1 MFPKYGVFV
10 GKEVRIPMSRL
21 AHPEDYSPGLYGLPH
36 MGEVIADHRIKAGW
50 TSQEAFAIV
59 CGVDKQTVTYW
70 ENQRYLT
77 DMERRI
83 LLSKLLKIPPALLG
97 LTWYS
102 MVDDNATDIFP
113 DSSNGIGGLLEENA
127 YALYED
133 ILTFAHTN
141 KDKYLPSAAYRF
153 KKHQQELE
161 QIINRVPE
169 VEKDAWQDLL
179 SRFYQHSTFI
189 AQHHK
194 KDKEAL
200 LFADKAVSL
209 AESLHDPE
217 LLGISLYRRS
227 RVHLVQ
233 NKQDLARSDI
243 KSSLDKA
250 KRAKAPLKGSSYL
263 LAAEVNSIYAEG
275 DEGLKTKCRM
285 WQENASKLLYNGKVE
300 EDGNFLT
307 FNLYAVHHE
316 RSKTLLRFSLFYTS
330 DNELTE
336 KLKKTHIKAK
346 KELLIEAKNAL
357 STARKHLE
365 PGSSTGEMNLSIT
378 EAKVYLVAREFEESA
393 KIAKIALHFARKS
406 HSQQGI
412 EEVKQLYAMLYQLV
426 PTNPYIANLGVE
438 LRIFQAM

>member
-1 MFPKYGVFV
+1 MFPEGGVFV
-10 GKEVRIPMSRL
+10 DKEVRIPMSRL
-21 AHPEDYSPGLYGLPH
+21 AHVEDYSPGLYGLPH

-59 CGVDKQTVTYW
+59 CGVDKQTVAYW
-70 ENQRYLT
+70 ENQRYLA

-83 LLSKLLKIPPALLG
+83 LLSKLLKIPPTLLG

-102 MVDDNATDIFP
+102 MGDDNTTHVFP
-113 DSSNGIGGLLEENA
+113 NASNSIGELLEENA

-133 ILTFAHTN
+133 ILTFAHAS
-141 KDKYLPSAAYRF
+141 KDKYSPTAAYRF

-161 QIINRVPE
+161 QIIHHVPA
-169 VEKDAWQDLL
+169 VEIDAWKDLL

-194 KDKEAL
+194 KDEEAL
-200 LFADKAVSL
+200 LLADKAVSL
-209 AESLHDPE
+209 AESLNDAE
-217 LLGISLYRRS
+217 LLGTSLYRRS

-233 NKQDLARSDI
+233 SKQNSARTDI
-243 KSSLDKA
+243 KSALEKI
-250 KRAKAPLKGSSYL
+250 KRAKASIKGSSYL
-263 LAAEVNSIYAEG
+263 LSAEVNSIYAEG
-275 DEGLKTKCRM
+275 DEELKAKCRI

-300 EDGNFLT
+300 EDGTFLT

-316 RSKTLLRFSLFYTS
+316 RAKTLLRFSLFYTS

-336 KLKKTHIKAK
+336 KLKGMCLRAN
-346 KELLIEAKNAL
+346 KELLIETRNAL

-378 EAKVYLVAREFEESA
+378 EARIYLAAREFEEGA
-393 KIAKIALHFARKS
+393 KIAKVALQFARKS

-412 EEVKQLYAMLYQLV
+412 EEVKQIYAILHQLD
-426 PTNPYIANLGVE
+426 PTNPYIANLGME
-438 LRIFQAM
+438 LKIFPTK

>member
-1 MFPKYGVFV
+1 
-10 GKEVRIPMSRL
+10 MSKL

-36 MGEVIADHRIKAGW
+36 MGEVIADHRVKAGW
-50 TSQEAFAIV
+50 NSQEAFAIV
-59 CGVDKQTVTYW
+59 CGVDKQTVAYW
-70 ENQRYLT
+70 ENQRYLA

-83 LLSKLLKIPPALLG
+83 LLSKLLKIPPMLLG

-102 MVDDNATDIFP
+102 MVDDTTNIPSSA
-113 DSSNGIGGLLEENA
+113 SNGIGEILEENA

-133 ILTFAHTN
+133 ILTFAHTS
-141 KDKYLPSAAYRF
+141 KDKYSPTSAYRF

-161 QIINRVPE
+161 QIINHLPY
-169 VEKDAWQDLL
+169 VEKNAWQDLL

-194 KDKEAL
+194 RDEEAL

-209 AESLHDPE
+209 AESLNDTE
-217 LLGISLYRRS
+217 LLGVSLYRRS
-227 RVHLVQ
+227 RVHLIQ
-233 NKQDLARSDI
+233 SKHNLARTDI
-243 KSSLDKA
+243 KSALDKA
-250 KRAKAPLKGSSYL
+250 KRAKSKLKGSNYL

-275 DEGLKTKCRM
+275 DEELKTKCRT

-316 RSKTLLRFSLFYTS
+316 RAKTLLRFSFFYTS

-336 KLKKTHIKAK
+336 KLKNTHIKAK
-346 KELLIEAKNAL
+346 NELLIETKNAL
-357 STARKHLE
+357 ATARKYLE
-365 PGSSTGEMNLSIT
+365 PGSSTGEMNLSLT
-378 EAKVYLVAREFEESA
+378 EARAYLVAREFEESA
-393 KIAKIALHFARKS
+393 KIAKIALQFAHKS

-412 EEVKQLYAMLYQLV
+412 EEVRQFYAMLHLLA
-426 PTNPYIANLGVE
+426 PTNPYIANLGME
-438 LRIFQAM
+438 LRIFPAM